1 MQKKLNETQK
11 VSRKTAITSCKTKR
25 PQKRHKEMR
34 PCISRLAFIQ
44 AENYTVKC

>member
-25 PQKRHKEMR
+25 PQKRHKVAFE
-34 PCISRLAFIQ
+34 RLAFIQ